1 MIRYDLVVIS
11 HLGKPGEDLGLDT
24 HYGLCIRQESTV
36 SLHRNDR
43 KALEKKKLDWRDW
56 HAFIEPWEGSQLVF
70 VSGQL
75 LICQRLGIGNS

>member
-1 MIRYDLVVIS
+1 MVYV
-11 HLGKPGEDLGLDT
+11 LGKKVLF
-24 HYGLCIRQESTV
+24 HYIEMTGKL
-36 SLHRNDR
+36 L
-43 KALEKKKLDWRDW
+43 KKLDWRDW